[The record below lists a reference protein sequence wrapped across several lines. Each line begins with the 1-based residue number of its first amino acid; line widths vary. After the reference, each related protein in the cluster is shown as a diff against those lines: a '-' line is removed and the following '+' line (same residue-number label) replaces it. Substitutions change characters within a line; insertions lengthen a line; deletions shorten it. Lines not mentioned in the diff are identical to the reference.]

1 MGHWTDSIASDRM
14 AVDREFGDRVRESDF
29 TSQEW
34 GLVMAAVE
42 FEIEG
47 AEDPETARVVA
58 DTSQVPQIM
67 PELENV
73 RSQMSGMG
81 GAPGGGS
88 AGSGGGVVDSIKG
101 ALGLGGDGGDE
112 RLETAERL
120 AQEYA
125 GELQER
131 LEDRGKWTRVC
142 AGYGTGE

>member
-1 MGHWTDSIASDRM
+1 M
-14 AVDREFGDRVRESDF
+14 AVDKEFGERVRESEF

-47 AEDPETARVVA
+47 ADDPETARVVA

-67 PELENV
+67 PELDNV
-73 RSQMSGMG
+73 RSQMGAMG

-88 AGSGGGVVDSIKG
+88 GGGGGVVDSIKG
-101 ALGLGGDGGDE
+101 ALGLGGGDGADDE
-112 RLETAERL
+112 RLAAAERL

-125 GELQER
+125 DELQER
-131 LEDRGKWTRVC
+131 LEDRGKWTKIC
-142 AGYGTGE
+142 AGYDG

>member
-1 MGHWTDSIASDRM
+1 M
-14 AVDREFGDRVRESDF
+14 AVDKEFGERVRESEF

-47 AEDPETARVVA
+47 ADDPETARVVA

-67 PELENV
+67 PELDNV
-73 RSQMSGMG
+73 RSQMGAMG

-88 AGSGGGVVDSIKG
+88 GGGGVVDSIKG
-101 ALGLGGDGGDE
+101 ALGLGGGDGADDE
-112 RLETAERL
+112 RLAAAERL

-125 GELQER
+125 DELQER
-131 LEDRGKWTRVC
+131 LEDRGKWTKIC
-142 AGYGTGE
+142 AGYDG

>member
-1 MGHWTDSIASDRM
+1 MGHWTDSIAADRM
-14 AVDREFGDRVRESDF
+14 AVDKEFGERVRASEF

-47 AEDPETARVVA
+47 ADNPETARVVA

-73 RSQMSGMG
+73 RSQMGGMG
-81 GAPGGGS
+81 GAPGGGG
-88 AGSGGGVVDSIKG
+88 GSSGVVDSIKG
-101 ALGLGGDGGDE
+101 ALGLGGDGGDDE

-125 GELQER
+125 EELQAR
-131 LEDRGKWTRVC
+131 LEERGKWQTVC
-142 AGYGTGE
+142 AGYES

>member
-1 MGHWTDSIASDRM
+1 MGHWTDSIAADRM
-14 AVDREFGDRVRESDF
+14 AVDKEFGDRVRASDF

-58 DTSQVPQIM
+58 DTSQVPQII

-73 RSQMSGMG
+73 RSQMGGMG

-88 AGSGGGVVDSIKG
+88 SGGGGVVDSIKG
-101 ALGLGGDGGDE
+101 ALGLGGDSDDE
-112 RLETAERL
+112 RLAAAERL
-120 AQEYA
+120 TQEYA
-125 GELQER
+125 EELQAR
-131 LEDRGKWTRVC
+131 LEERGKWTTVC
-142 AGYGTGE
+142 AGYDG